1 MTMQLLKKTVLTT
14 FLLLLTACGFQLR
27 GQYLPLPASFNH
39 IYINAQN
46 DRDPLVSDLTDQLKQ
61 RTQLVDKAQAANYVI
76 DISNIRRDRF
86 TPTIN
91 TSNQLADVQLT
102 YSATIT
108 LLDKQGKE
116 ILPSQNFSVRSN
128 VTTNVNEMLAANRL
142 EDDAFQTLQQQ
153 LIGQIMH
160 WLTAQNTKQAI
171 TGHHE
176 TQSRTTR

>member
-1 MTMQLLKKTVLTT
+1 MQLLKQSFTLTL
-14 FLLLLTACGFQLR
+14 LLLLTACGFQLR
-27 GQYLPLPASFNH
+27 GQYPPLPASFSN

-61 RTQLVDKAQAANYVI
+61 RTQLANKAQTANYVI
-76 DISNIRRDRF
+76 DISDIRRDRF

-91 TSNQLADVQLT
+91 TSNQLTDVQLT
-102 YSATIT
+102 YSTTIT
-108 LLDKQGKE
+108 LLDKHGKE
-116 ILPSQNFSVRSN
+116 ILPSQSFSVRSN

-153 LIGQIMH
+153 LTGQIMH
-160 WLTAQNTKQAI
+160 WLTAHDTKQAI
-171 TGHHE
+171 TEHHE